1 MSPLL
6 TFPLETGA
14 FPLVVYALGIV
25 TLVILA
31 LTKRP
36 RRRWLPIQLTGGAL
50 GFGLGYLIAW
60 LVSDVW
66 NTLDAQLSPTTF
78 LWFGLGL
85 GGIGFAI
92 AGIPGSRGVRLAHAL
107 SGVAVFALV
116 LAVGVNTDV
125 AEIPTLASAFGAD
138 RPSALV
144 LPIAAHDTLPMKGL
158 LGEVTIPATVSHFA
172 ARKAIVYLPPA
183 ALVRNPRRLPV
194 LEMLSG
200 QPGQPLDI
208 IRSGGLATIFDAY
221 ARHHGGIAPIV
232 VIPDQLGAPNR
243 NPMCVDSPEG
253 NSATYLTVDVPHWIT
268 AHLHVL
274 PDGAGAAAG
283 PDWAIGGFSEGGTCS
298 AQLGAADSA
307 RYGAILDISGQA
319 VPHDGSIAN
328 TVKTAFGGSQRAFAA
343 AAPAAVLTANAPY
356 PGMLGIFVVGADDS
370 RYGPDSVTVSRA
382 ARAAGMTVH
391 FAISPGSGHDW
402 RTVHFALRRALPQLM
417 KHWGLS

>member
-14 FPLVVYALGIV
+14 FPLVVYALGAV

-36 RRRWLPIQLTGGAL
+36 RRRWLPIQLAGGAL

-66 NTLDAQLSPTTF
+66 NSFDVELSPTTF

-92 AGIPGSRGVRLAHAL
+92 AGIPGSRGLRLAHAI

-125 AEIPTLASAFGAD
+125 AEIPTLGSALGAD
-138 RPSALV
+138 RPSALQ
-144 LPIAAHDTLPMKGL
+144 LPVAAHDSLPLKGT

-183 ALVRNPRRLPV
+183 ALVRHPQRLPV

-208 IRSGGLATIFDAY
+208 IRSGGLATIFDSY
-221 ARHHGGIAPIV
+221 ARQHNGLAPIV
-232 VIPDQLGAPNR
+232 VIPDQLGAPDL

-253 NSATYLTVDVPHWIT
+253 NSATYLTVDVPRWIT
-268 AHLHVL
+268 THLHVL
-274 PDGAGAAAG
+274 IDRK
-283 PDWAIGGFSEGGTCS
+283 DWAIGGFSQGGTCS
-298 AQLGAADSA
+298 AQLGAANPSL
-307 RYGAILDISGQA
+307 YGSILDISGQA
-319 VPHDGSIAN
+319 VPHHGSIPS
-328 TVKTAFGGSQRAFAA
+328 TVTHAFGGSQKAFAA
-343 AAPAAVLTANAPY
+343 AAPSAVLAAHAPY
-356 PGMLGIFVVGADDS
+356 PGTLGIFIVGADDS
-370 RYGPDSVTVSRA
+370 RYGHDSVTVSRA
-382 ARAAGMTVH
+382 ARKAGMTVH
-391 FAISPGSGHDW
+391 FAVSPGSGHDW

-417 KHWGLS
+417 THWGLQ